1 MVTGTR
7 VDAASSGFERAGV
20 IPWLRGAGE
29 GEGQGGCRARVEG
42 CGDAHLGGGGLESLE
57 EEAGGAPS
65 TSPSSWGVIP
75 VMGGVLTGPPLR
87 HSLFKKLNSSQNSV

>member
-57 EEAGGAPS
+57 EEAGGALHL
-65 TSPSSWGVIP
+65 P
-75 VMGGVLTGPPLR
+75 VVVGGNPGNGE
-87 HSLFKKLNSSQNSV
+87 F